1 MNCSILIYKN
11 NKFYAK
17 KTLKQIKN
25 GTYIYKW
32 SNIEAGSYFF
42 ELEDEKGTVHG
53 ITYNHTAPFATD
65 FEAVAEEN
73 TPPKS
78 ITGFQNGIDI
88 LVSYIPN
95 KKLFMLSK
103 KKFFRMRLDI
113 ADFGLEKAD
122 TIEISG
128 NFNNWTPEEEPVH
141 HMDGTIYEVVLA
153 IPEGVYEYKYLID
166 GKWFPENENKKLIIG
181 ENGALFHAGDIG
193 TGKFS
198 YETIDKN
205 IDLKAIVHNYKS
217 LRYFNK
223 LSDREYEFTI
233 RTQANDVER
242 AFISIVLHEEDNYEM
257 IYELERFKD
266 NTNGFDYFK
275 RIIDFGRKVE
285 KISYFFVLEDGGVK
299 AYFNGDLS
307 YKKPKRISVR
317 TSRDDIEIFSI
328 PEWSKEAVWYNIFPD
343 RFYNGNPYNDPI
355 FNEFGP
361 EAYKINEL
369 HENGFIERYKWNKNN
384 NLYGKFDRNR
394 WTADF
399 SRQVTWEK
407 LGEQGIN
414 YSLKYARM
422 YGGDLEGIKKK
433 IPYLKDLGVNA
444 VWLNPVFFSYQNHK
458 YGANDFRHISPDFG
472 TIRTSG

>member
-285 KISYFFVLEDGGVK
+285 KISYFFVLEDGGV
-299 AYFNGDLS
+299 
-307 YKKPKRISVR
+307 
-317 TSRDDIEIFSI
+317 
-328 PEWSKEAVWYNIFPD
+328 
-343 RFYNGNPYNDPI
+343 
-355 FNEFGP
+355 
-361 EAYKINEL
+361 
-369 HENGFIERYKWNKNN
+369 
-384 NLYGKFDRNR
+384 
-394 WTADF
+394 
-399 SRQVTWEK
+399 
-407 LGEQGIN
+407 
-414 YSLKYARM
+414 SLK
-422 YGGDLEGIKKK
+422 E
-433 IPYLKDLGVNA
+433 YL
-444 VWLNPVFFSYQNHK
+444 
-458 YGANDFRHISPDFG
+458 
-472 TIRTSG
+472 